1 MAEILF
7 AEDDP
12 DVRRWVCVALES
24 EGHSVRVAADGDEAL
39 REIAAKRPDLI
50 MLDVTMP
57 GVSGFEVCKAVRDR
71 DAAVPIL
78 MLTARGGEAD
88 KLTGFRMGA
97 DDYVTKPFSMKEL
110 FARVAA
116 LLRRAK
122 PASSETRPG
131 VCESFVVGAARIDG
145 ARMAVLLPN
154 GEEHPLAARE
164 HELLSLLNRRA
175 GEVLRRDFLLDEI
188 WGVTFYGN
196 TRTLD
201 QHIALLRK
209 KLGPEA
215 SRLETVRN
223 VGYRLRAGEEAES

>member
-12 DVRRWVCVALES
+12 DVRRWVAVALES
-24 EGHSVRVAADGDEAL
+24 EGHRVRTAEDGAAAL
-39 REIAAKRPDLI
+39 REIAERRPDLL
-50 MLDVTMP
+50 MLDVMMP
-57 GVSGFEVCKAVRDR
+57 QTSGLEVCRAVREK
-71 DAAVPIL
+71 DAAMPIL
-78 MLTARGGEAD
+78 MLTARGEEAD
-88 KLTGFRMGA
+88 KLTGFSAGA

-116 LLRRAK
+116 LLRRASS
-122 PASSETRPG
+122 ASARPG
-131 VCESFVVGAARIDG
+131 VCGSFMVGAVRIDG
-145 ARMAVLLPN
+145 AKMAALMPS
-154 GEEHPLAARE
+154 GEVFPMTARE
-164 HELLSLLNRRA
+164 YALLDVLRRRA
-175 GEVLRRDFLLDEI
+175 GEVLRRDFLLDEL

-201 QHIALLRK
+201 QHVALVRK

-223 VGYRLRAGEEAES
+223 VGYRLRTEDGR

>member
-131 VCESFVVGAARIDG
+131 VCESFAVGAARIDG